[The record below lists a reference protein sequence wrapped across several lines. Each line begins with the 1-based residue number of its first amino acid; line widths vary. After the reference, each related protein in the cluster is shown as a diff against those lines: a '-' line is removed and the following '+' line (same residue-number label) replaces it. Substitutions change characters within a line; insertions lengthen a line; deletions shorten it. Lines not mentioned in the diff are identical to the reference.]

1 MIYTHLRR
9 NVAGILTDFVGFGT
23 ALGFIGFDTL
33 LPLLT
38 FALTGNEAL
47 VGLIGTLWI
56 GFWLLPQLAAGR
68 WLAGRPRKKPVMIG
82 AAAVSRASLCLYVAL
97 LALGGPLD
105 RGLAFAGLVAMVV
118 VFRGLDSVAA
128 VAWFDIVSKTLP
140 SQVRSRVFGA
150 GQALANVF
158 RFGAS
163 LVVTAAIY
171 GGLVYPDSF
180 AMLYGFAAIA
190 LALSLV
196 GLLALREPVEHA
208 VAGASM
214 SDQMSLLAHAVH
226 VLRKDRSFR
235 QVTIVRLMVGLFDLA
250 RPQYIVHATNE
261 LGLPASNIGLFIA
274 AQTIGGIL
282 GSIALGQLSERKGTT
297 AVIRVTAF
305 LAVSAPLIALALQ
318 AFGHGQP
325 TLAAAGYV
333 VVYVLIGALD
343 ASFLLGFLVY
353 VLDIAPPGERPA
365 YTGLANTIA
374 GAIVIAPAIGGIIL
388 QLTSYPALFLSA
400 AVGGA
405 AAMLGA
411 RRLPAAAPAA
421 DRIEA

>member
-33 LPLLT
+33 LPLLA

-47 VGLIGTLWI
+47 VGLVGTLWI

-82 AAAVSRASLCLYVAL
+82 AAVISRTALVLFVAL
-97 LALGGPLD
+97 LALGGSLD
-105 RGLAFAGLVAMVV
+105 RGLVFAGLIAMIA

-128 VAWFDIVSKTLP
+128 VAWFDIVSKCLP
-140 SQVRSRVFGA
+140 SAVRSRIFGA

-171 GGLVYPDSF
+171 GGLVYPGSF

-196 GLLALREPVEHA
+196 GLLVLREPVERA
-208 VAGASM
+208 AAGASM
-214 SDQMSLLAHAVH
+214 SEQMGVLAHAVH
-226 VLRKDRSFR
+226 VLRKDRAFR
-235 QVTIVRLMVGLFDLA
+235 QVTLVRLMVGLFDLA
-250 RPQYIVHATNE
+250 RPQYIVHAANE
-261 LGLPASNIGLFIA
+261 LGLPASNVGLFIA

-282 GSIALGQLSERKGTT
+282 SSIALGRLSEGKG
-297 AVIRVTAF
+297 
-305 LAVSAPLIALALQ
+305 
-318 AFGHGQP
+318 
-325 TLAAAGYV
+325 
-333 VVYVLIGALD
+333 
-343 ASFLLGFLVY
+343 
-353 VLDIAPPGERPA
+353 
-365 YTGLANTIA
+365 
-374 GAIVIAPAIGGIIL
+374 
-388 QLTSYPALFLSA
+388 
-400 AVGGA
+400 
-405 AAMLGA
+405 
-411 RRLPAAAPAA
+411 
-421 DRIEA
+421 